1 MVAGVV
7 SYLRRHHIG
16 VLALCIALSGTAYA
30 ATLPTNSVGGAQL
43 KKNAVTSPKV
53 KNRSLLARDF
63 ARGQLPAG
71 PRGARGPA
79 GPAGP
84 RGERGLT
91 GPAGAAGATNVT
103 VRVGALVT
111 GLSTASCLAG
121 ERAVGGGGTATGPD
135 GALWDTGPTQL
146 TGTPTSWDAQAI
158 DVTDSSDDDVQAYV
172 ICASP

>member
-1 MVAGVV
+1 MAAGLV
-7 SYLRRHHIG
+7 SCLRRHYIG

-30 ATLPTNSVGGAQL
+30 ATLPRNSVGGAQL

-63 ARGQLPAG
+63 ARGQLPRG
-71 PRGARGPA
+71 PRGARGPT

-103 VRVGALVT
+103 VRVGPDEI
-111 GLSTASCLAG
+111 GSTASCLAG
-121 ERAVGGGGTATGPD
+121 ERAVGGGGTATGTD
-135 GALWDTGPTQL
+135 GVLWDTGPTQL
-146 TGTPTSWDAQAI
+146 TGTPTSWDAQAV
-158 DVTDSSDDDVQAYV
+158 DRATGAGDTAQAYV
-172 ICASP
+172 VCARP

>member
-1 MVAGVV
+1 MVAGLV

-30 ATLPTNSVGGAQL
+30 ATLPSNSVGGAQL

-71 PRGARGPA
+71 PRGARGPT

-91 GPAGAAGATNVT
+91 GPAGATNVT
-103 VRVGALVT
+103 VRVGPEVA

-121 ERAVGGGGTATGPD
+121 ERAVGGGGIATGGD
-135 GALWDTGPTQL
+135 GVLWDSSPTQGS
-146 TGTPTSWDAQAI
+146 GTPTSWDAEAV
-158 DVTDSSDDDVQAYV
+158 DRAAGTVDFARAYV
-172 ICASP
+172 VCARP